1 MENYI
6 VLTHNY
12 LSQALVFPPQ
22 WGTSI
27 QWYMTITTECMKL
40 KLNEC
45 LSLQTSLQMMFY
57 VTSDIFMLWK
67 TKFFVW
73 LWLKITSNFKGQYEG
88 LPQNDP
94 ACDVMVVCS
103 EYAVYQVK
111 LFFTTAE
118 GGHGNRLWEVHHE
131 QTSNFWG
138 PFEYRNLWIQ
148 RRGELCTSVCLHC
161 INLFCITFIVFV
173 LVCRPLLV

>member
-94 ACDVMVVCS
+94 AGDVMVVCS

-111 LFFTTAE
+111 LFFHYCRRRTWKSFVRGSPRANFKLLRTFRVSQPMDSEERWA
-118 GGHGNRLWEVHHE
+118 VH
-131 QTSNFWG
+131 
-138 PFEYRNLWIQ
+138 
-148 RRGELCTSVCLHC
+148 LCLPSLY
-161 INLFCITFIVFV
+161 
-173 LVCRPLLV
+173 